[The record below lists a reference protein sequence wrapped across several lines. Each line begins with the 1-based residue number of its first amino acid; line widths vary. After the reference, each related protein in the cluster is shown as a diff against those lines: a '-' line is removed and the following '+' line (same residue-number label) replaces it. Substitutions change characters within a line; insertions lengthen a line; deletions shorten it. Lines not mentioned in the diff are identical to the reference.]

1 MCRTTAAPQQHS
13 EASPCCARRSQRQ
26 PWRLAADAL
35 EGHPRCSSESSSCC
49 RTAAPQS
56 HLQNGK
62 QRASNLLSGG
72 SAAPDWSRGHVTAGA
87 DVAACCRV
95 ASLPAASS
103 QWDGRRGNTKLLTLR
118 PSAKAQPLSIR
129 CPYLSVLRHTQPLY
143 LFYSYYFHF
152 PLDSL
157 CSCCCSYTVYLL
169 GEPAQDWCFRHKW
182 QIKTWKNPLLKPGQG
197 PDLSPAPFVAAR
209 TLTLDPDP
217 DPDP

>member
-1 MCRTTAAPQQHS
+1 MHGALRGNHGIWRQTHSKVIRDAPQKAPPVVAQQLLKLT
-13 EASPCCARRSQRQ
+13 CRM
-26 PWRLAADAL
+26 
-35 EGHPRCSSESSSCC
+35 ESREPVTC
-49 RTAAPQS
+49 
-56 HLQNGK
+56 
-62 QRASNLLSGG
+62 
-72 SAAPDWSRGHVTAGA
+72 PDWSRGHVTAGA

-95 ASLPAASS
+95 ASLAAASS

-129 CPYLSVLRHTQPLY
+129 CPYLSVLRHTQPFY

-152 PLDSL
+152 ALDSL
-157 CSCCCSYTVYLL
+157 CSCCCSNTVYLL

-197 PDLSPAPFVAAR
+197 PDLSPAPLVAAR

-217 DPDP
+217 